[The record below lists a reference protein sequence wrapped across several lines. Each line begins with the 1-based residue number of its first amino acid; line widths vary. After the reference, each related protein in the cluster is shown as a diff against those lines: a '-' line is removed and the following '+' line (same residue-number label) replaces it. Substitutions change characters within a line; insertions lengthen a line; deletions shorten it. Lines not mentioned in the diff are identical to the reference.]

1 MGRRAVAIAGA
12 ALAAVSAL
20 ASGQAIVIDDF
31 NTPSATIS
39 LLAPGGTVT
48 RFDDATPGNTILQTE
63 RNLRL
68 GSLSSGGGAFDL
80 QVSFGSCPAGQLCF
94 NRAADVVNGSVEAW
108 WDGNNDTNVF
118 SPTGLGGIDLTA
130 GGQDRIRITSVSSS
144 STTLNMRVVVWTDG
158 TSLSEHNF
166 TLPAGPGTVDLLY
179 ANFTTPLG
187 SSPANFANVGAIF
200 LRVVEANGAWSAQ
213 LGQIATAPV
222 ELLSFSVD

>member
-1 MGRRAVAIAGA
+1 MRLRTTAIAGA
-12 ALAAVSAL
+12 ALAAFSAL
-20 ASGQAIVIDDF
+20 AGAQAIVIDDF

-39 LLAPGGTVT
+39 LGSAGGTVT
-48 RFDDATPGNTILQTE
+48 RFDDATAGNTILQTE

-68 GSLSSGGGAFDL
+68 ASLSSGGGAFNL

-94 NRAADVVNGSVEAW
+94 NRAADVVNSSIEAW

-118 SPTGLGGIDLTA
+118 VPTGLGGINLTA
-130 GGQDRIRITSVSSS
+130 GGQDRIRLTSVGSS

-158 TSLSEHNF
+158 TSLSQHDF
-166 TLPAGPGTVDLLY
+166 TLPAGAGTVDLPY
-179 ANFTTPLG
+179 ANFTTAG
-187 SSPANFANVGAIF
+187 TNPANFASVGAIY
-200 LRVVEANGAWSAQ
+200 LRVVEPAGAWSAQ